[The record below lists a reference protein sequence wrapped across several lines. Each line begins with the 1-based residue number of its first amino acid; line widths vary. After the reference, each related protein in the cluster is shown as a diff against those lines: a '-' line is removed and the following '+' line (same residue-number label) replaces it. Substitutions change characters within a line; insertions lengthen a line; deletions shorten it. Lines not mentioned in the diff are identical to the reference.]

1 MGIAL
6 TKRQWLRQKTFMKGY
21 LSTVAETDYAMRDH
35 DRIIDWFISTG
46 YLPTVTS
53 QDGAKDL
60 AMYASGATKLMTYCC
75 YGKYIGQQGVH
86 SNEQLYESAGIFK
99 NPAMWPIQAD
109 RFDWPTPAETNS
121 YIEAQLS
128 RLSKNV
134 ALVTELFPL
143 IVTST

>member
-1 MGIAL
+1 
-6 TKRQWLRQKTFMKGY
+6 
-21 LSTVAETDYAMRDH
+21 MRDH

-60 AMYASGATKLMTYCC
+60 AMYASGARKLMTYCC

-86 SNEQLYESAGIFK
+86 SNEQLYQSAGFSK
-99 NPAMWPIQAD
+99 TQLCPIHAD
-109 RFDWPTPAETNS
+109 LFDWPTPAETNS
-121 YIEAQLS
+121 YIEAQLN

-134 ALVTELFPL
+134 ALVKELFPPYRNKHL
-143 IVTST
+143 SWKSHVERTPGA